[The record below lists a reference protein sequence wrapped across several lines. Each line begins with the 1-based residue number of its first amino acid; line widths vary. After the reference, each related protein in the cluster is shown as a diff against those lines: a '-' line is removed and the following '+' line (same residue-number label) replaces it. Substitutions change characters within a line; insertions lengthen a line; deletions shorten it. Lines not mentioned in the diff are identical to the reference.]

1 MDITQSASA
10 KSPLYTTGSDTLT
23 QEQFDLLINSTADE
37 IKDQFFGEAGSS
49 QLEGLFLSSDQRFDS
64 HTIQTKTRPNT
75 TVPLSRDADDLKFIE
90 AGQGFGYT
98 FNTYNYRAA
107 VKHER
112 RLAEVDDVSAIT
124 QQYEW
129 LMEAASRTLKNALA
143 DAINRNGILG
153 SDAPFLCLDGMY
165 MIDSARPNP
174 DPKAPAWSN
183 LEAAGGITADTL
195 FLATL
200 NANNTIGPNGDK
212 LRQKITKILIP
223 QEQEKVLWTLTNSQN
238 IVGSADND
246 SNWAGA
252 RFNYEVI
259 DEMLDDQILYQMTDA
274 KDKKNG
280 LELRWS
286 NRPSLADLDFVNPDV
301 MGKRVRFTFGLGCM
315 DPRYTWRGGKLS

>member
-1 MDITQSASA
+1 MDITQTASA
-10 KSPLYTTGSDTLT
+10 KSALQTTGSDTLT
-23 QEQFDLLINSTADE
+23 QEQFNLLINSTADE
-37 IKDQFFGEAGSS
+37 VLDQYFGEAGST
-49 QLEGLFLSSDQRFDS
+49 QLEGLFLSMDQRFDS
-64 HTIQTKTRPNT
+64 HTIQTKTRPNVT
-75 TVPLSRDADDLKFIE
+75 IPLSRDGDDLTFIE

-98 FNTYNYRAA
+98 FNTYGYRSG

-124 QQYEW
+124 MQYEW
-129 LMEAASRTLKNALA
+129 LMQGAKRTLKNALA
-143 DAINRNGILG
+143 DSINRCGILG
-153 SDAPFLCLDGMY
+153 SDAPFLCLDGMF

-183 LEAAGGITADTL
+183 LETAAGITADTL
-195 FLATL
+195 FLAQL

-212 LRQKITKILIP
+212 LRQKIMKILIP
-223 QEQEKVLWTLTNSQN
+223 QEQEKTLWALTNSQN

-246 SNWAGA
+246 ANWANA

-274 KDKKNG
+274 KDKQNG
-280 LELRWS
+280 LQIRWS
-286 NRPSLADLDFVNPDV
+286 NRPSLADIDFENPDI
-301 MGKRVRFTFGLGCM
+301 MGKRVRFNFGLGCL